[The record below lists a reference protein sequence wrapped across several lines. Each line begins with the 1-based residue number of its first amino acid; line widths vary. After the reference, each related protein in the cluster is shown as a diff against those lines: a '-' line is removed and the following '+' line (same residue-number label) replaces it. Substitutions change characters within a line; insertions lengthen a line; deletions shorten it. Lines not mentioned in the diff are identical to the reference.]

1 MENCLGG
8 SLKPVFLIVFLILT
22 ACQTDIRP
30 STVTSQDYAA
40 CAGAFTTRADVTKL
54 AVAHCAKY
62 NKRAV
67 FNGVARDW
75 TCGFPQSSLDVADAH
90 YSYLCKE

>member
-1 MENCLGG
+1 M
-8 SLKPVFLIVFLILT
+8 KPFFVVGLLVLS
-22 ACQTDIRP
+22 ACQTNIRP

-54 AVAHCAKY
+54 AVAHCAKF
-62 NKRAV
+62 NKKAV
-67 FNGVARDW
+67 YTGVTRDW